1 MRSPKPCTTGAR
13 NPAIR
18 FSVSSVQHILHGETL
33 FQRQIREMTMH
44 LMQLKNDLYKNHW
57 RERRNW
63 EGVSVR
69 KLAAHYHCSE
79 DKIRQAMRELQKEY
93 PAPKRNI

>member
-1 MRSPKPCTTGAR
+1 
-13 NPAIR
+13 
-18 FSVSSVQHILHGETL
+18 
-33 FQRQIREMTMH
+33 MTMH

-57 RERRNW
+57 REQRNW

-79 DKIRQAMRELQKEY
+79 DQIRQAMRELQKAY
-93 PAPKRNI
+93 PAPKRNT